1 MKNSLKYTTSGT
13 EQSAGAE
20 LVIGPLDRLKGDI
33 FQVLI
38 WLIALC
44 ALALAAA
51 CSAYSILRLKPTI
64 LLVRDQQQRMASD
77 LASREQQPPMDDEAW
92 RNDERRLSRLLDQ
105 QRTALDAQQAEVRKL
120 KDTILDLKSR
130 AEGIDKQ
137 LSINLGPQLEKLSGT
152 VSEQTKRTDAQVG
165 ALDAMMKRLPAA
177 NATKWLTHSRLLSDD
192 ANQKIRSE
200 MAPLLALE
208 VTERHLFNLAHRVCM
223 LEDRCHGRLATS
235 IDTMVT
241 RTVAALHLAK
251 ASPNFRMLE
260 IGTLYGIGAIAI
272 HDAVRFIADNAHIT
286 LIDPL
291 DGYYG
296 SNVSDF
302 ASLKPVTLGVLQ
314 QNLAIWN
321 VPAEDITIIQGLS
334 EGDEALEHARK
345 NEYDLLIIDGDHSER
360 GVKQDFE
367 NYFPLV
373 RQGGLVVID
382 DYDVAEWPDIKKYA
396 DQKVVPRA
404 DVQIIFSG
412 FRTLL
417 LRKI

>member
-1 MKNSLKYTTSGT
+1 
-13 EQSAGAE
+13 
-20 LVIGPLDRLKGDI
+20 
-33 FQVLI
+33 VLI
-38 WLIALC
+38 WLIALS

-51 CSAYSILRLKPTI
+51 SSAYSILRLKPTV
-64 LLVRDQQQRMASD
+64 LLVRDQQQRLASD
-77 LASREQQPPMDDEAW
+77 LSSREQQPPMDDEAW

-105 QRTALDAQQAEVRKL
+105 QETALGAQQDEIQKL
-120 KDTILDLKSR
+120 KDTIQKLK
-130 AEGIDKQ
+130 AKADTIDKQ
-137 LSINLGPQLEKLSGT
+137 VSTNLVPQIEKLTGT
-152 VSEQTKRTDAQVG
+152 VSKHEG
-165 ALDAMMKRLPAA
+165 ALDRLPTS

-192 ANQKIRSE
+192 ANKRIRSE
-200 MAPLLALE
+200 MGPLLALE

-235 IDTMVT
+235 IDTIVT

-251 ASPNFRMLE
+251 TSPNFRMLE

-272 HDAVRFIADNAHIT
+272 YDVVRFITDNTHIT

-291 DGYYG
+291 NGYYG
-296 SNVSDF
+296 SDAPDF
-302 ASLKPVTLGVLQ
+302 ASLKPVTLEVLQ

-321 VPAEDITIIQGLS
+321 VPAEDVTIIQGLS
-334 EGDEALEHARK
+334 EGAEALEHARE
-345 NEYDLLIIDGDHSER
+345 NEYDLLIIDGDHSEP
-360 GVKQDFE
+360 GVRQDFE

-404 DVQIIFSG
+404 DVQVIFAG

>member
-1 MKNSLKYTTSGT
+1 M
-13 EQSAGAE
+13 
-20 LVIGPLDRLKGDI
+20 
-33 FQVLI
+33 LI
-38 WLIALC
+38 WLIALS

-51 CSAYSILRLKPTI
+51 CSAYSILRLKPTV
-64 LLVRDQQQRMASD
+64 LLVRDQQKRMASD
-77 LASREQQPPMDDEAW
+77 LSSREQQPPMDDEAW
-92 RNDERRLSRLLDQ
+92 RNDERRLSRLLD
-105 QRTALDAQQAEVRKL
+105 AQQAEVSKL
-120 KDTILDLKSR
+120 KDIIRDLNAR
-130 AEGIDKQ
+130 TDAIDKQ
-137 LSINLGPQLEKLSGT
+137 VSTDLGPQLEKLSGT
-152 VSEQTKRTDAQVG
+152 INRTDAQVG
-165 ALDAMMKRLPAA
+165 TLDAMVKRLPAA
-177 NATKWLTHSRLLSDD
+177 NATRWLTHSRLLSDD

-208 VTERHLFNLAHRVCM
+208 VTERHLYNLAHRVCM

-272 HDAVRFIADNAHIT
+272 HDAVRFITDNTHIT

-296 SNVSDF
+296 SDAPDF
-302 ASLKPVTLGVLQ
+302 ASLKPVTLDVLQ

-334 EGDEALEHARK
+334 EGAEALEHARA
-345 NEYDLLIIDGDHSER
+345 NEYDLLIIDGDHSEL

-404 DVQIIFSG
+404 DVQVIFAG